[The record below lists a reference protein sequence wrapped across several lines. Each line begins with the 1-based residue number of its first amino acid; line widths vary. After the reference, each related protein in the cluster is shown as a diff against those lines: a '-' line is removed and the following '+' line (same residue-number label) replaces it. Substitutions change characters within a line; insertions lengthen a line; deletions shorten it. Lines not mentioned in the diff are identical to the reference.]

1 MEFQRLVVLGM
12 AVATVLFG
20 AQPAFAADDP
30 LSVMN
35 PPATAKDWS
44 QLAKLP
50 DWSGIWLPN
59 LKDQFAQMISNPTPW
74 NEKAAP
80 LIKQQTDHQN
90 AGRPDNIFLDC
101 LPEGMPTWMMIN
113 HNAMEIAFTPGRIY
127 MFGESDSNRLRRIY
141 TDGRPHPEDP
151 DLTFHGH
158 SIGHWEGDTL
168 VVDTVAIK
176 PQVWLAVGESI
187 GVPNNGD
194 MHVVERIHLKDKDPN
209 TLLDDLTI
217 TAPHVL
223 TKPWTTTRVF
233 TRERKRAFDIVEG
246 ECLEGSIKPAVD
258 KDGNAIFVS
267 APRTTDGNRA
277 PAQ

>member
-1 MEFQRLVVLGM
+1 MMRPLVLIGLLAAAVL
-12 AVATVLFG
+12 VRSS
-20 AQPAFAADDP
+20 AALADEDP
-30 LSVMN
+30 LSVIN
-35 PPATAKDWS
+35 PPPAAKDWAD
-44 QLAKLP
+44 LAKLP

-59 LKDQFAQMISNPTPW
+59 LKDQFAQISSNPTPW
-74 NEKAAP
+74 NQKAAVT
-80 LIKQQTDHQN
+80 IKRATDHQN

-113 HNAMEIAFTPGRIY
+113 HNAMEIAVTPGRIY

-168 VVDTVAIK
+168 VVDTVGIK

-194 MHVVERIHLKDKDPN
+194 MHVVERIRLTGPD
-209 TLLDDLTI
+209 TLADTLTI
-217 TAPHVL
+217 SAPHVL

-246 ECLEGSIKPAVD
+246 VCLEGSIKPAFD
-258 KDGNAIFVS
+258 KDGNSIFVP
-267 APRTTDGNRA
+267 APRTADGNRA